1 MFSQENL
8 EELLTYQSNGSDV
21 GGVVS
26 VYLDT
31 DSGRQTAEAIKLQAK
46 GMLKEL
52 PNGYAKETG
61 VIERYLDLSYDWS
74 KPGLAIF
81 SSDCGKFFRAYPA
94 PIAFRNRVRMGAR
107 PYIKPL
113 THLLDHYAHYGVVLV
128 DRVGGRFYEY
138 HLGELQAT
146 DGYMGE
152 DVRKLKRGAGSSA
165 VGVRGGGPGGSR
177 HEEEAA
183 QRNLRECAE
192 AATAFFARRAIRR
205 LFVGGTNETVAQFR
219 EMLPKQL
226 LSCLAGTFA
235 VDLTANEHEVRQIT
249 LELLHEVNIER
260 EQKLVE
266 RMLALAAQG
275 GNGVTGLEDT
285 LEAVSNKRVDTLII
299 SDGFRMP
306 GYIHADSGIV
316 IANLARSPLSDEE
329 LTETDDVVEAA
340 VAQTMTQGGH
350 VEVIADYPPLDE
362 VGRIGAILRY

>member
-8 EELLTYQSNGSDV
+8 EELLAYPANGSD
-21 GGVVS
+21 VVS

-31 DSGRQTAEAIKLQAK
+31 DSGRQTPEMIKLQAR
-46 GMLKEL
+46 GMLREL
-52 PNGYAKETG
+52 PNGYSKEAD
-61 VIERYLDLSYDWS
+61 VIERYLELSYDWS

-81 SSDCGKFFRAYPA
+81 SSESGKFFRAYPA
-94 PIAFRNRVRMGAR
+94 PVSFRNRVRMGRR

-113 THLLDHYAHYGVVLV
+113 THLLDHYAHYGVILV

-165 VGVRGGGPGGSR
+165 VGMRGGGPGGSR

-192 AATAFFARRAIRR
+192 AATKFFARRAIRR
-205 LFVGGTNETVAQFR
+205 LFIGGTTETVAQFR

-226 LSCLAGTFA
+226 LSCLAGTLSL
-235 VDLTANEHEVRQIT
+235 DLTSSEHEVRQRT
-249 LELLHEVNIER
+249 LELLREVNNER

-266 RMLALAAQG
+266 RLRTLAAQG
-275 GNGVTGLEDT
+275 GNAVTGLDDT
-285 LEAVSNKRVDTLII
+285 LEAVSNKRVDTLIV
-299 SDGFRMP
+299 SDGFRTP
-306 GYIHADSGIV
+306 GYIHADSGFL

-329 LTETDDVVEAA
+329 LTETADVVDAA
-340 VAQTMTQGGH
+340 VAQTMAQGGH
-350 VEVIADYPPLDE
+350 VEVIAECPPLEE